1 MRLRRIAGS
10 ARTLSLLAA
19 AALLTALVIG
29 GAFAIGRSSD
39 SSGRAA
45 TDADEE
51 PSLPRTT
58 SNLPQA
64 ALTREVRGWPHTR
77 QNPAGEYSWDGRT
90 CAGQWCV
97 HGFMHNG
104 YASGDVDISIRVVSE
119 RPDPNDARQRSTSL
133 SMTRSIDGSAPERR
147 SGSSKSR
154 GRRSPSASKRSQAR
168 VMQTWPRPTRSSNR
182 CVHDHRTRSSAS
194 GWSSRSR
201 RTIGTLASE
210 HSESA
215 LLAWDHTA

>member
-29 GAFAIGRSSD
+29 GAFAIGRSPD

-45 TDADEE
+45 TAADEQ

-64 ALTREVRGWPHTR
+64 ALTREVRGWPHTT
-77 QNPAGEYSWDGRT
+77 QNAAGEYSWDGRT

-119 RPDPNDARQRSTSL
+119 RPDPNDGQTAVNVAEHDGLYRRIGARTEEWIVAIQGTTLAIRLEAEPGASDADL
-133 SMTRSIDGSAPERR
+133 AEAHAIIESM
-147 SGSSKSR
+147 
-154 GRRSPSASKRSQAR
+154 
-168 VMQTWPRPTRSSNR
+168 
-182 CVHDHRTRSSAS
+182 RTRPQDTKLGFRLVFTLTTDDWDS
-194 GWSSRSR
+194 G
-201 RTIGTLASE
+201 
-210 HSESA
+210 
-215 LLAWDHTA
+215 